1 MAVMEQ
7 KLRTLYLMEILLER
21 TDEEHA
27 LNATEL
33 CRILLQEY
41 GISSERR
48 TIYSEIETLE
58 RFGLDIVKTVGRKQ
72 GYYVASRQ
80 FELPELKLMVDAVQS
95 SKFITEKKSNDLIVK
110 LEKLCSRA
118 EAKALSNQV
127 VVFNRPKTENET
139 IYYNVDQIH
148 TAIFQNRQ
156 VTFQYAEWTM
166 QKELRLKRD
175 GAFYEISPWAL
186 TWDDENYYLVAY
198 DEKADM
204 IKHYRVDKMLHIAVL
219 EKERVGRERFQDF
232 NLAAFA
238 KKTFGMY
245 GGTDQEVVLLCRK
258 DLAGVVL
265 DRFGHD
271 IFMVPAD
278 EDHFRAHVL
287 VSVSRQFFGW
297 VTGVGNGMQILQPEK
312 VRDDYCRYLRDI
324 MEAYEKGRDGKA
336 GTIYQA
342 SCLVHSDHDGD

>member
-1 MAVMEQ
+1 MPVMEQ
-7 KLRTLYLMEILLER
+7 KLRTLYLMEILQER
-21 TDEEHA
+21 TDEEHI

-33 CRILLQEY
+33 CNILLQEY
-41 GISSERR
+41 GISAERR

-58 RFGLDIVKTVGRKQ
+58 QFGLNIIKNVGKNP

-95 SKFITEKKSNDLIVK
+95 SKFITEKKSNELIGK
-110 LEKLCSRA
+110 LGKLCSRA

-127 VVFNRPKTENET
+127 VIFNRPKTENET
-139 IYYNVDQIH
+139 IYYNVVQIH
-148 TAIFQNRQ
+148 TAIFRNKQ

-166 QKELRLKRD
+166 KKELHLKKD

-198 DEKADM
+198 DEQAGI
-204 IKHYRVDKMLHIAVL
+204 IKHYRVDKMRHIRIL
-219 EKERVGRERFQDF
+219 DNERQGKEQFQNFD
-232 NLAAFA
+232 LAAFA

-245 GGTDQEVVLLCRK
+245 GGTDQEVVLFCHK
-258 DLAGVVL
+258 ELAGVVI

-271 IFMVPAD
+271 IFMHPVDD
-278 EDHFRAHVL
+278 EHFRAHVL

-297 VTGVGNGMQILQPEK
+297 VTGVGNKMQIAEPESVRKEYKIYLQE
-312 VRDDYCRYLRDI
+312 VLENY
-324 MEAYEKGRDGKA
+324 
-336 GTIYQA
+336 
-342 SCLVHSDHDGD
+342 